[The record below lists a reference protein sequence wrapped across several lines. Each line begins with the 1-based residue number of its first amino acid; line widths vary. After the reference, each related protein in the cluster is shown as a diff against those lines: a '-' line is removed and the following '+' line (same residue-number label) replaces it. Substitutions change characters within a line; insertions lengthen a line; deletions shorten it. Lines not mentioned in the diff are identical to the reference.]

1 VKIET
6 FALERWMSTWEVK
19 VEYDIA
25 ESGIFPMST
34 RELLDFEPQAER
46 DQLLSK
52 LLDLRLGYSEARG
65 THELRSIIA
74 ETYANTSPDEIL
86 VTTGAIEA
94 NFLLFNALLEAG
106 DHVVAVYPAY
116 QQLYAVAR
124 SIGCDVSLWK
134 LEPDSGFQYDLDE
147 LKCLVTPKTK
157 LIVIN
162 TPHNPTGAM
171 LSSDQVKEIYALA
184 ESVDAIVLSDEAYRW
199 LDLPGG
205 DQFAPPTRDLG
216 PRGIS
221 VGTISKPFGLPG
233 LRIGWIA
240 APAEVIAKC
249 WGMRDYVSLSPG
261 KLNDALA
268 TLAFKHRDRIVERT
282 HAIVGENIPTAQKW
296 FEEHAELVSWT
307 PPRGGLLALMR
318 YNLDQP
324 SLHLSDKLAED
335 HSVML
340 APGSAFG
347 YEGYLRIGVGQ
358 NPPVFAE
365 GLRRT
370 AVCLESLRATGVEV
384 AAQNAS

>member
-1 VKIET
+1 MKIET

-65 THELRSIIA
+65 TRELRSIIA

-296 FEEHAELVSWT
+296 FEEHADLVSWT

-335 HSVML
+335 YSVML

>member
-19 VEYDIA
+19 VEFDIA
-25 ESGIFPMST
+25 ESGIYPMST
-34 RELLDFEPQAER
+34 RELLDFEPPAER
-46 DQLLSK
+46 DQLLSH

-65 THELRSIIA
+65 TEELRSIIA
-74 ETYANTSPDEIL
+74 TTYENTNADEIL

-116 QQLYAVAR
+116 QQLFSVAR
-124 SIGCDVSLWK
+124 AIGCDVSLWELRPENDFK
-134 LEPDSGFQYDLDE
+134 YDLDE
-147 LKCLVTPKTK
+147 LDRLVNDKTR
-157 LIVIN
+157 LMVIN

-171 LSSDQVKEIYALA
+171 LSAEQVKRIYGLA
-184 ESVDAIVLSDEAYRW
+184 DSVGANVLSDEAYRW
-199 LDLPGG
+199 LELPGG
-205 DQFAPPTRDLG
+205 DPFAPPIRNLG

-240 APAEVIAKC
+240 ASADLIAKC

-268 TLAFKHRDRIVERT
+268 VQAFKHIDRIVERT
-282 HAIVGENIPTAQKW
+282 HAIVGENIPAAQRW
-296 FEEHAELVSWT
+296 FDEHADLVSWT

-318 YNLDQP
+318 YNLTVP
-324 SLHLSDKLAED
+324 SKDLSDRLAAEY
-335 HSVML
+335 SVML

-347 YEGYLRIGVGQ
+347 YEGYLRLGVGQ

-370 AVCLESLRATGVEV
+370 ADCLESLRRRGLALPVT
-384 AAQNAS
+384 S

>member
-65 THELRSIIA
+65 TRELRSIIA

-296 FEEHAELVSWT
+296 FEEHADLVSWT

-335 HSVML
+335 YSVML